1 MGALGNAAGTAS
13 SMTKKTETKYHEPE
27 KTLGGALGSM
37 LAGGAYGLGMADM
50 FTGGEATDAMWSGV
64 KGALRGGAAETS
76 TATTMAAEAVNALT
90 PVATAAGSTA
100 VPAGV
105 ASLNLGNMGAITGS
119 AEAMASAGSALEGVA
134 GGALTTTMAP
144 EAVEAASVA
153 GPVGWGMLAAGALAG
168 LASYWL

>member
-1 MGALGNAAGTAS
+1 
-13 SMTKKTETKYHEPE
+13 MTKKTETKYREPE

-119 AEAMASAGSALEGVA
+119 AKRWRRRVQLLKALPGER
-134 GGALTTTMAP
+134 
-144 EAVEAASVA
+144 
-153 GPVGWGMLAAGALAG
+153 
-168 LASYWL
+168 

>member
-1 MGALGNAAGTAS
+1 
-13 SMTKKTETKYHEPE
+13 
-27 KTLGGALGSM
+27 M

-64 KGALRGGAAETS
+64 KGALRGGAAKPVQPRQWRP
-76 TATTMAAEAVNALT
+76 EAVNALT

-119 AEAMASAGSALEGVA
+119 AKRWRRRVQLLKALPGSVDYYNG
-134 GGALTTTMAP
+134 
-144 EAVEAASVA
+144 S
-153 GPVGWGMLAAGALAG
+153 
-168 LASYWL
+168 